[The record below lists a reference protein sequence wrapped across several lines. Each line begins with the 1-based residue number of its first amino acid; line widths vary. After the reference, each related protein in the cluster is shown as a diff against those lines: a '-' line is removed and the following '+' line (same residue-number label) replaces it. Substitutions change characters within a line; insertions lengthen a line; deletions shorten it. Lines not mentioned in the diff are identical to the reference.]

1 MSNPVILSRAPKTPK
16 TGHKLRRLA
25 ESSPQITQLEV
36 CGFPQQRW
44 LLDWMSMGLR
54 FASPASPAW
63 WEVHVQDNFNTAQPA
78 SPLETSSFDVN
89 GIVLQKNTHVCR
101 WQQGSLLQLS
111 NQADIPELCSEIKE
125 RWKQRSQ

>member
-1 MSNPVILSRAPKTPK
+1 
-16 TGHKLRRLA
+16 
-25 ESSPQITQLEV
+25 
-36 CGFPQQRW
+36 
-44 LLDWMSMGLR
+44 MGLR
-54 FASPASPAW
+54 VASPALPAW
-63 WEVHVQDNFNTAQPA
+63 WEVHVQDNFNRAQPA

-125 RWKQRSQ
+125 P